1 MRFFTILLCL
11 LISARVHALVNT
23 GMFLV
28 KSTKT
33 YVIQA
38 GGTALGST
46 TSDDQIYLTG
56 TTGSLGTQ
64 TGTGFSIGFT
74 FSYNGVS
81 YTQFGVSTNGYIKLG
96 NLPSFSMNSNT
107 YYQDI
112 QATGDGLLL
121 SALNYDLQ
129 GQTGSSL
136 QYILSGTAPTRV
148 LTVQWFGFRSYNQTG
163 DNYNFQI
170 KLYEDS
176 SKVEFCYGAFTHN
189 STSETARVG
198 LYGITNADFLMRTHA
213 SNWATTANGSANSSN
228 IAFNG
233 SCYPPNGLTFTYY
246 PISILPVTFTEFNVA
261 AKGDY
266 ALLNWGTASETNNDY
281 FTVEHSANGQLF
293 EETGRIKGAGTSSQ
307 MHSYTFVHENPVEG
321 INYYRIKQTDFN
333 GDFSYS
339 VLRSVYI
346 GKDPPKT
353 VTVFPNPCATG
364 LPVTFSIPAQA
375 NSSAMIEIYTHEGV
389 LADRINILPANDGE
403 LIYDSN
409 KLSAGL
415 YFYRVYSGAE
425 IHSGKLLVLSP

>member
-1 MRFFTILLCL
+1 MRFYILLL
-11 LISARVHALVNT
+11 YLIISAPAFGLVNT

-28 KSTKT
+28 KSTKS

-38 GGTALGST
+38 GGTSLGST

-74 FSYNGVS
+74 FSYNGIS

-136 QYILSGTAPTRV
+136 QYILSGTAPSRV
-148 LTVQWFGFRSYNQTG
+148 LTVQWFGFRSYNETG

-198 LYGITNADFLMRTHA
+198 LYGLSNSDFFMRTH
-213 SNWATTANGSANSSN
+213 SSSWAATANGSSNSSN

-233 SCYPPNGLTFTYY
+233 SCYPPSGLTFTYY
-246 PISILPVTFTEFNVA
+246 PISILPVTFTSFNA
-261 AKGDY
+261 AATENK
-266 ALLNWGTASETNNDY
+266 ALLNWETASEINNDY
-281 FTVEHSANGQLF
+281 FTIEHSTNGKLF
-293 EETGRIKGAGTSSQ
+293 EEAGRITGAGTSNL
-307 MHSYTFVHENPVEG
+307 MHSYTFVHQNPQEG
-321 INYYRIKQTDFN
+321 FNYYRIRQTDFN

-339 VLRSVYI
+339 LLRSVFV
-346 GKDPPKT
+346 GNSPPKN
-353 VTVFPNPCATG
+353 VTVYPNPCTTEST
-364 LPVTFSIPAQA
+364 VTFSMPAQTNTMA
-375 NSSAMIEIYTHEGV
+375 VLEIYTHQGV
-389 LADRINILPANDGE
+389 LVDRIIIVLSSEGE
-403 LIYDSN
+403 LIYDTK
-409 KLSAGL
+409 KLREGIYSYQL
-415 YFYRVYSGAE
+415 DSGAE
-425 IHSGKLLVLSP
+425 KTRGKLIVFSP